1 MNQVQQRIITQEG
14 LRKLQDEL
22 EDRRTRVRQGIAQ
35 AIKEAKEQGDLSENA
50 EYSEARREQNENEA
64 RVAELEML
72 IKTSVV
78 ADEKRRTAGT
88 AGIGST
94 VTVKAGS
101 REMKFVIVGSN
112 EADPA
117 TGRISNES
125 PLGRA
130 FMGHEAGD
138 KVTVETPSGGVK
150 YAILS
155 VE

>member
-1 MNQVQQRIITQEG
+1 MNQTTQRIITQEG
-14 LRKLQDEL
+14 LKKLQEEL
-22 EDRRTRVRQGIAQ
+22 EDRRTRVRQTIAQ

-78 ADEKRRTAGT
+78 AAEEKTGGT
-88 AGIGST
+88 ARIGST

-117 TGRISNES
+117 AGKISNES

-130 FMGHEAGD
+130 FLGRQAGD
-138 KVTVETPSGGVK
+138 KVTVETPSGGVR
-150 YAILS
+150 YVILS